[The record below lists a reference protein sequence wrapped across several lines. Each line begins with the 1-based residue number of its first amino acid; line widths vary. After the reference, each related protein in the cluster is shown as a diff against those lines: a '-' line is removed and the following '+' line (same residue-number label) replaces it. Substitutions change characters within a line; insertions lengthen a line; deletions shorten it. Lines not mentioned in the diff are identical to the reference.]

1 MASDG
6 SETVPK
12 RLATDLFLG
21 ALPSALNE
29 ELLRML
35 CISHIIVFA
44 PALDEPSTSSDG
56 GFSVEAAINTSKKL
70 NTTLLRLV
78 GATDAVSSER
88 TDELLSEA
96 CDLLV
101 YGRAKGGVLLA
112 GPLDEQTRLGPAWIA
127 SAFLV
132 AQNKGLSISKA
143 FLACRNLHPTARLSA
158 TLATAAEGFAKKWQS
173 AAEARARQRSR
184 GRSTSIGRS
193 TDDDGNDSGGEEQR
207 RPAPSQAAS
216 LPSPLDTDLRAVGHK
231 AVLPTAADATRR
243 LQLEVKR
250 TEKREAAQRAAE
262 EPQRRAARL
271 IENGSGAFTRLLWR
285 RSDGG
290 GASSSVDADE
300 VQEEEDALNETARP
314 RRVSDTLLRP
324 TPSRR
329 PAVQPG
335 PPPGLQMQALSIGQP
350 SSEPPPMTAVER
362 ARQRAKARAAEA
374 EAKAKAAAEALA
386 AAQAEAAAA
395 MAEAEALAE
404 AEEEEAADVS
414 DAPTI
419 ALPPPPPPPGLASPS
434 TPATPASSWYRCRK
448 CRTQLFT
455 ADMLGTHEPG
465 NGQMAFKARK
475 RGSCSSS
482 GTEMCTSHFLLQ
494 DAQSALHAALN
505 AEGAGDEGDLG
516 CPKCKVRLGGYSWYG
531 MQCACGAWVCPA
543 IQVVKSKVDEA
554 APRVPIA
561 QPSQPAQQAP
571 RGPRDWGALR
581 SA

>member
-207 RPAPSQAAS
+207 RPAPAKLLACRRHWT
-216 LPSPLDTDLRAVGHK
+216 LTCALLG
-231 AVLPTAADATRR
+231 TRR
-243 LQLEVKR
+243 CC
-250 TEKREAAQRAAE
+250 
-262 EPQRRAARL
+262 
-271 IENGSGAFTRLLWR
+271 RLLRTRRGGCSWR
-285 RSDGG
+285 
-290 GASSSVDADE
+290 
-300 VQEEEDALNETARP
+300 
-314 RRVSDTLLRP
+314 
-324 TPSRR
+324 
-329 PAVQPG
+329 
-335 PPPGLQMQALSIGQP
+335 
-350 SSEPPPMTAVER
+350 
-362 ARQRAKARAAEA
+362 
-374 EAKAKAAAEALA
+374 
-386 AAQAEAAAA
+386 
-395 MAEAEALAE
+395 
-404 AEEEEAADVS
+404 
-414 DAPTI
+414 
-419 ALPPPPPPPGLASPS
+419 
-434 TPATPASSWYRCRK
+434 
-448 CRTQLFT
+448 
-455 ADMLGTHEPG
+455 
-465 NGQMAFKARK
+465 
-475 RGSCSSS
+475 
-482 GTEMCTSHFLLQ
+482 
-494 DAQSALHAALN
+494 
-505 AEGAGDEGDLG
+505 
-516 CPKCKVRLGGYSWYG
+516 
-531 MQCACGAWVCPA
+531 
-543 IQVVKSKVDEA
+543 
-554 APRVPIA
+554 
-561 QPSQPAQQAP
+561 
-571 RGPRDWGALR
+571 
-581 SA
+581 